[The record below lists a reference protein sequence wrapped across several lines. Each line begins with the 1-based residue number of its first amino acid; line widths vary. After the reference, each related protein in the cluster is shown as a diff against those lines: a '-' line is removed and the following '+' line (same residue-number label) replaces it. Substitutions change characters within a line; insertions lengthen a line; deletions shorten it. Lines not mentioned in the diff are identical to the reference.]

1 MSCIWRFIGLSRLNT
16 ALEIMIQHCF
26 RTERWFENADT
37 LTRFAMMS
45 TQDIIRAE
53 AVLWTLVSSSV
64 SPLRPHQL
72 KLIEE
77 VFANG
82 GLVASPDN
90 HDYATKLILQTVE
103 SKEYR
108 VLLYASTL
116 HREYALCI
124 DTVLEIAS
132 SLPAASPRQ
141 WNILACMLDHCAP
154 VDDDWCI
161 EGESNTPFQI
171 MIGHITD
178 EQCPSDVLPYIVEVL
193 LVSRSKFRQ
202 CERIQLPHRLR
213 ESVFAGMARTTK
225 NTRVRLDA
233 STS

>member
-1 MSCIWRFIGLSRLNT
+1 MSLIWRLIGPSRL
-16 ALEIMIQHCF
+16 IQYCF
-26 RTERWFENADT
+26 RTERWFDNSHTVA
-37 LTRFAMMS
+37 RFKVMS

-53 AVLWTLVSSSV
+53 AALWTLVSSCR
-64 SPLRPHQL
+64 SPLLPHQL

-82 GLVASPDN
+82 GLVASPDD
-90 HDYATKLILQTVE
+90 HDYASQLKRSVE
-103 SKEYR
+103 S
-108 VLLYASTL
+108 
-116 HREYALCI
+116 REYALCI

-171 MIGHITD
+171 MVGHITD

-202 CERIQLPHRLR
+202 YERIQLPHRLR
-213 ESVFAGMARTTK
+213 ESVFAGMARTKKYTSSS
-225 NTRVRLDA
+225 RRLDLLTRLVDMFVQW
-233 STS
+233 SE